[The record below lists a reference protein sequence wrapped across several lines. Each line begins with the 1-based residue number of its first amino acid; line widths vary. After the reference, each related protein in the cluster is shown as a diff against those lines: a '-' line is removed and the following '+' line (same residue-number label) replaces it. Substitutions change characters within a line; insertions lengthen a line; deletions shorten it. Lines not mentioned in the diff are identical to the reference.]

1 MNIEKMKM
9 DEVIKEINRIY
20 KKSKEEG
27 LTEEETEYQAK
38 LRRRYID
45 SVKMDLGS
53 KLEGIEPRKK

>member
-1 MNIEKMKM
+1 MNIEEMKM

-20 KKSKEEG
+20 KKSKEE
-27 LTEEETEYQAK
+27 TEYQAK

-45 SVKMDLGS
+45 SVQMDLGS